1 MIKGKFITFEGGEGV
16 GKSTQVK
23 ILAEKLSEAGIDV
36 VLTREPG
43 GSPGAEEIR
52 ALLVTGGTDKWQ
64 PMTEALLHNAARAEH
79 LDKTIKPAL
88 DAGKWVISD
97 RYADSTL
104 AYQGYGQGVS
114 VDTLLELHKISTGDF
129 WPGLTIILDGNELA
143 RAQKR
148 EQENT
153 DKEDRYE
160 RMGDVFH
167 AKLQASFRDIAEKN
181 PDRCVI
187 VSANGT
193 IEEVAERVWQAV
205 KDFDTSLCRRPE

>member
-1 MIKGKFITFEGGEGV
+1 MTKAGKFITFEGGEGV

-23 ILAEKLSEAGIDV
+23 ILAEKLTENGIDV

-52 ALLVTGGTDKWQ
+52 ALLVRGSTDKFA

-79 LDKTIKPAL
+79 LEKTVKPAL
-88 DAGKWVISD
+88 KSGKWVISD

-104 AYQGYGQGVS
+104 AYQGYGQGV
-114 VDTLLELHKISTGDF
+114 DMNTLLDLHKVSTDDF
-129 WPGLTIILDGNELA
+129 WPDLTIILDGNELD
-143 RAQKR
+143 RANAR

-160 RMGDVFH
+160 RMGGDFH
-167 AKLQASFRDIAEKN
+167 KQLQQSFRDIADKS
-181 PDRCVI
+181 PDRCII
-187 VSANGT
+187 VSADGT
-193 IEEVAERVWQAV
+193 IDEVAERVWDNLAG
-205 KDFDTSLCRRPE
+205 SII